1 MIRTEHEY
9 KRSQEQVEKLQAQ
22 HRKQVEKLSAKGL
35 SPAAVRSATS
45 SVLLMI
51 DEIKAELA
59 QYERF
64 KNGNLQEVILLG
76 DLGRTLIALRIARH
90 LSQRELAER
99 LGVHESQ
106 VSRDERHEYEGVTL
120 DRARRI
126 VEAIGADVRLHVT
139 LTEDPATPHAA
150 RV

>member
-1 MIRTEHEY
+1 MIRTENEY

-22 HRKQVEKLSAKGL
+22 HRKQVEKLNAKGL

-90 LSQRELAER
+90 LSQR
-99 LGVHESQ
+99 
-106 VSRDERHEYEGVTL
+106 
-120 DRARRI
+120 
-126 VEAIGADVRLHVT
+126 
-139 LTEDPATPHAA
+139 
-150 RV
+150 